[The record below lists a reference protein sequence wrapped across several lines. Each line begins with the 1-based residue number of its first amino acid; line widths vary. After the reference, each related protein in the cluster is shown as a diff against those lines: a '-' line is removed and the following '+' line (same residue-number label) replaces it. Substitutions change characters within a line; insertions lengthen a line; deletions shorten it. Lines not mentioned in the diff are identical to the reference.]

1 MKFYEFIEKLQEI
14 NKDKIV
20 LIKSGVFFNSC
31 GRDAIILGKIF
42 NLKRTCC
49 AKRICK
55 VGMPVTYVRENIN
68 KIAEKLKEK
77 DLGIIIYDEIEN
89 GNFKFN
95 DKSYGI
101 LFQMEGKNIEETR
114 KNTNCLEC
122 KNNIN
127 LNRINNKEYTLK
139 KEDYIEIVKILEIL
153 LGKFKEKIE
162 SKKQENKKED

>member
-1 MKFYEFIEKLQEI
+1 MEGGIMKFYEFIEKLQEI

-31 GRDAIILGKIF
+31 GRDAIILEKIF

-55 VGMPVTYVRENIN
+55 VGMSVTYVRENIN

-101 LFQMEGKNIEETR
+101 LFQMEGKNIEESR
-114 KNTNCLEC
+114 KNTN
-122 KNNIN
+122 
-127 LNRINNKEYTLK
+127 
-139 KEDYIEIVKILEIL
+139 
-153 LGKFKEKIE
+153 
-162 SKKQENKKED
+162 

>member
-1 MKFYEFIEKLQEI
+1 
-14 NKDKIV
+14 
-20 LIKSGVFFNSC
+20 
-31 GRDAIILGKIF
+31 
-42 NLKRTCC
+42 
-49 AKRICK
+49 
-55 VGMPVTYVRENIN
+55 MPVTYVRENIN

-127 LNRINNKEYTLK
+127 LNIINNKEYTLK
-139 KEDYIEIVKILEIL
+139 KEDYIEIVKILEVL

-162 SKKQENKKED
+162 SKEQKNKKED